1 MVCLCKYETGKA
13 KINLRHSK
21 NFRRVCRHMAD
32 PRSVGRII
40 YGIAVLRY
48 DDRSTGR
55 SGGEYQ
61 GASIPEFATDAES
74 AIAYLRS
81 RQEILPDKV
90 GAIGHSEGG
99 FVAFQ
104 VAAHKKAD
112 FIITLAGGGMDGREL
127 LLMQR
132 AALLETSGAPENF
145 IRYYNNYMRQVQ
157 E

>member
-1 MVCLCKYETGKA
+1 
-13 KINLRHSK
+13 
-21 NFRRVCRHMAD
+21 MAD

-104 VAAHKKAD
+104 VAAHKKAE
-112 FIITLAGGGMDGREL
+112 TGL
-127 LLMQR
+127 LLEYSDIEETFSIQ
-132 AALLETSGAPENF
+132 ALKDIADW
-145 IRYYNNYMRQVQ
+145 IKAR
-157 E
+157 